1 MIQKYHVWKHT
12 GSGDYIVRTTSY
24 SLPKHL
30 HAHVELIQPTTMFGT
45 FKKLK
50 STIHSVS
57 EADASSPA
65 PSASQ
70 HIEDPVTG
78 VTVDA
83 SCNTT
88 ITVTCLKEIYNAVG
102 YTASSNVGN
111 SIAITGYLEENANR
125 ADLQT
130 FFEDQVPA
138 AAAVNSTFNFI
149 SVAGILLFHLY
160 RASGLKS
167 SQGGLIPRM
176 RHLPAAKPT
185 STYSSPLA

>member
-1 MIQKYHVWKHT
+1 
-12 GSGDYIVRTTSY
+12 
-24 SLPKHL
+24 
-30 HAHVELIQPTTMFGT
+30 MFGT
-45 FKKLK
+45 FKKFK
-50 STIHSVS
+50 STIHSIS
-57 EADASSPA
+57 EVDASS
-65 PSASQ
+65 SSQ
-70 HIEDPVTG
+70 SGSLEDPVTG

-88 ITVTCLKEIYNAVG
+88 ITVTCLKELYNAVG
-102 YTASSNVGN
+102 YTASSKVGN

-149 SVAGILLFHLY
+149 SVAGILFFYLY

-167 SQGGLIPRM
+167 SQGVLIPRM

-185 STYSSPLA
+185 STYNSPLA